1 MEKKIG
7 YGVSLVTDYP
17 ARVVIDC
24 QICLFKENVHEFLA
38 GFSSALTAAEKEA
51 REIDGRRGKSFNRD
65 GQDGQDKTEGS
76 GEGK

>member
-7 YGVSLVTDYP
+7 YGVSIVTDYP
-17 ARVVIDC
+17 ARVIIDC

-38 GFSSALTAAEKEA
+38 GFSSALTAAEREA
-51 REIDGRRGKSFNRD
+51 REIDTRD
-65 GQDGQDKTEGS
+65 KMKVKTEGS

>member
-7 YGVSLVTDYP
+7 YGVSIVTDYP

-24 QICLFKENVHEFLA
+24 QICLFKENVTEFLA
-38 GFSSALTAAEKEA
+38 GFSSALTAAEKEV
-51 REIDGRRGKSFNRD
+51 REVDKREKLD
-65 GQDGQDKTEGS
+65 KLKVKTEGS